1 MKKKNSDDELVIYGT
16 VKVSDTGQIAIPVD
30 LRNDLNI
37 KRGDHLF
44 IIRKKNSN
52 SFSVLTMSELIDTF
66 NDKWIEEGTIPF
78 KN

>member
-1 MKKKNSDDELVIYGT
+1 MKKKNPDDEVVIYGT
-16 VKVSDTGQIAIPVD
+16 VKVSDKGQIAIPVD

-44 IIRKKNSN
+44 IVRKKDSS
-52 SFSVLTMSELIDTF
+52 SFSVLTMSELIETF
-66 NDKWIEEGTIPF
+66 NNKWIDEGTIPF